1 MTIYIYGSKSFK
13 NNIHE
18 VLEHANM
25 KFRLSEDDS
34 IVELMS
40 LEELKEAIEADPKDI
55 FLIDDDKIIRKN
67 ALNNKIKFLKPK
79 DGIEE
84 EFLEEHGIG
93 DLSVDDIAEIATHVI
108 RKLKK
113 AQALKEAEKE
123 VVTQEY
129 SEKQNNDISSKNNEY
144 EFVHGKQS
152 NQKPKETSEAYTH
165 HEDEDLFESYSQN
178 STLEESHKSDE
189 DDDFNIEDVIN
200 FDEDEDVKVESEVST
215 PNDENE
221 EDSDE
226 ESVFEESNSKKVD
239 NLQEEDFGL
248 TIEKIEQKGDSNMSD
263 EFSELDS
270 LNEDELLEALNG
282 SSVKSNSTQKSQDNV
297 KKSSAEVELNSSSIH
312 DISSLITQLLNNKT
326 LEITIKIK
334 E

>member
-1 MTIYIYGSKSFK
+1 VTIYIYGSKSFK

-34 IVELMS
+34 ILELMS
-40 LEELKEAIEADPKDI
+40 LDELKEAIEENPKDI
-55 FLIDDDKIIRKN
+55 FLIDDEKILKKN

-84 EFLEEHGIG
+84 EFLKEHGIG
-93 DLSVDDIAEIATHVI
+93 DLSVDDIEDIATHVI

-113 AQALKEAEKE
+113 AQALKEAQKE
-123 VVTQEY
+123 EAKEEY
-129 SEKQNNDISSKNNEY
+129 VEKQNNDIASKNNEY
-144 EFVHGKQS
+144 EFVHG
-152 NQKPKETSEAYTH
+152 NQKTAKDSDEFQE
-165 HEDEDLFESYSQN
+165 EDLFESYSSDQK
-178 STLEESHKSDE
+178 LEELEHHNEEENE
-189 DDDFNIEDVIN
+189 DDNEFNIDDVIN
-200 FDEDEDVKVESEVST
+200 FEEEA
-215 PNDENE
+215 ENE
-221 EDSDE
+221 EETFPKAMSNEDRLTE
-226 ESVFEESNSKKVD
+226 EPFIEEENKRIE
-239 NLQEEDFGL
+239 NLEDEDFGL
-248 TIEKIEQKGDSNMSD
+248 TIEKIEQKGDSDMSD

-270 LNEDELLEALNG
+270 LSEDELLEALNG
-282 SSVKSNSTQKSQDNV
+282 SSVNSESNKINQESV